1 MWNLIDIILM
11 LNVRMLY
18 CMSTIV
24 ILLLLFD
31 TLSVLDE
38 REMVS
43 RARAMMT
50 LQRTVTYFHFYC
62 I

>member
-1 MWNLIDIILM
+1 MGNLIDIILM

-18 CMSTIV
+18 SMSTIV

-43 RARAMMT
+43 RARGMMT
-50 LQRTVTYFHFYC
+50 LQCTVTYFHFYC